1 MSRVGK
7 HPVAVPQ
14 SVKIAIKNGVLSA
27 EGPKGAAQMDLHA
40 AVDVNFDEAAR
51 QINVAL
57 KEAGRLG
64 VRETHHRRAM
74 WGTTQ
79 RLITNIVVGVSDGY
93 TKQLQVVGV
102 GYTAKIEGKNLVL
115 RCGFANEIRV
125 PIPDNITV
133 APPEPANLAVTG
145 AGQMPC
151 VTLTMNSVDKQAIG
165 QFAAAVRKV
174 RPPEPYKGKGIR
186 YMNEEVKRKAGK
198 ALAGAAG

>member
-7 HPVAVPQ
+7 DPVAVPKG
-14 SVKIAIKNGVLSA
+14 VKVTIKDGVLSA
-27 EGPKGAAQMDLHA
+27 EGPKGAAQMSLDA
-40 AVDVNFDEAAR
+40 AVDVHYDEAAG
-51 QINVAL
+51 QITVEL
-57 KEAGRLG
+57 KDVSGLG
-64 VRETHHRRAM
+64 VRQVHHRRAM

-79 RLITNIVVGVSDGY
+79 RLITNIIVGVSTGY

-102 GYTAKIEGKNLVL
+102 GYTAKVEGKNLLL
-115 RCGFANEIRV
+115 RCGFANEISV
-125 PIPDNITV
+125 AIPDALTV
-133 APPEPANLAVTG
+133 DPPVPGNLAVAG

-151 VTLTMNSVDKQAIG
+151 ITVTMHSADKQAIG
-165 QFAAAVRKV
+165 QFAAAVRRV